1 MTTALIVDDSRLA
14 RLALSKLL
22 AQHGVASDEAP
33 SAEAALE
40 YLKFERP
47 DVVFLDHTMPGM
59 DGFEALDV
67 IKKKPET
74 TTIPVMMY
82 TSQEGQLYVSQAR
95 ALGAVGVLPKSMR
108 SADVKHVLQSLHLID
123 DPETTAAAAELAPAM
138 NRRQLTQLIRDLLY
152 EQSTILREEMHKE
165 LEQTGGSPRSSD
177 AATQA
182 APPIFWFRVAAAA
195 NFLALAV
202 VITLAYAYYDNSL
215 SVAASSDANRAIAS
229 TMVATADTQT
239 SGIVESARAAG
250 HGIVGSQTWI
260 RHLSVPYSFDS
271 LPLDDIRALELG
283 SLFDELEQSG
293 YAGTVVLGIHTG
305 RYCMNYGAD
314 GNLQL
319 APPYQPAATCEQIGM
334 PAAIESGGQQSIG
347 FANMVAS
354 TTRSGR
360 LQVETVSYGSA
371 QPLIDYPFLGYS
383 VTAGDWNV
391 IAARN
396 QRITLQLLE
405 ETPN

>member
-108 SADVKHVLQSLHLID
+108 SADVKRVLQSLHLID
-123 DPETTAAAAELAPAM
+123 DPETTAAAAESAPAM

-165 LEQTGGSPRSSD
+165 LEQVGGSPHSSD
-177 AATQA
+177 ATHA

-195 NFLALAV
+195 NLLALAV

-215 SVAASSDANRAIAS
+215 SVATNSDANRAIAS
-229 TMVATADTQT
+229 TMVASADTQA
-239 SGIVESARAAG
+239 SGIAESARGAG
-250 HGIVGSQTWI
+250 NGIAGSQAWI

-334 PAAIESGGQQSIG
+334 PAAIASGVQQSIG

-354 TTRSGR
+354 ATRGGG

>member
-108 SADVKHVLQSLHLID
+108 SADVKRVLQSLHLID
-123 DPETTAAAAELAPAM
+123 DPEMNAAAAESAPAM
-138 NRRQLTQLIRDLLY
+138 SRRQLTQLIRDLLY

-165 LEQTGGSPRSSD
+165 LEQAGGSPRPGD

-202 VITLAYAYYDNSL
+202 VITLAYAYYDNSS
-215 SVAASSDANRAIAS
+215 SVAASSDANRAVAS
-229 TMVATADTQT
+229 TMLASADTQT
-239 SGIVESARAAG
+239 SGIAESARAAG
-250 HGIVGSQTWI
+250 NGIVGSQAWI
-260 RHLSVPYSFDS
+260 RHLSVPYSFGS

-319 APPYQPAATCEQIGM
+319 APPYQAAATCEQIGS
-334 PAAIESGGQQSIG
+334 PAAIESGVQQSIG

-354 TTRSGR
+354 ATRSGR
-360 LQVETVSYGSA
+360 LQVETVSHGSA